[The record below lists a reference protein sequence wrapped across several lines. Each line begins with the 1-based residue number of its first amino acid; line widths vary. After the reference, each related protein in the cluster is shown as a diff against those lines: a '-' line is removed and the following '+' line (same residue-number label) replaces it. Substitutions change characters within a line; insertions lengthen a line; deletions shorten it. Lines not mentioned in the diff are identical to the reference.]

1 MPKEKDRSEYHVRS
15 VQRALRILECFT
27 EHDPYLGVSEISEML
42 GIHKSTVHALL
53 ITLEDEGFVSKNEEN
68 GKYFLSYKLYR
79 LGNVVLNNISI
90 DSVAKPFMRMLRD
103 ATGQSAALNIKVDDK
118 RLVLSVCEVDDPV
131 KIYLKPGESLSLHS
145 NAAGKVLLADMSD
158 SEIEE
163 LIDRV
168 GLEAMTPNTI
178 TEKDHLLEEI
188 NAVRKNGYA
197 VCSGESYWAGS
208 VSTPIY
214 DAYGKVVASLCI
226 YGPIQ
231 EYNEENMEN
240 YIGMCKH
247 YAEKISAV
255 MGYKN

>member
-15 VQRALRILECFT
+15 VQRALRILDCFS
-27 EHDPYLGVSEISEML
+27 EHSPYLGVSEISEML
-42 GIHKSTVHALL
+42 GIHKSTIHALL
-53 ITLEDEGFVSKNEEN
+53 ITMEDEGFISKNEET
-68 GKYFLSYKLYR
+68 GKYFLSYKLHR

-90 DSVAKPFMRMLRD
+90 DSVARPFMKMLRD

-131 KIYLKPGESLSLHS
+131 KIYLKPGEALSLHS
-145 NAAGKVLLADMSD
+145 NAAGKVLLADMKD

-188 NAVRKNGYA
+188 SSVRKNGYA
-197 VCSGESYWAGS
+197 VCSGESKWAGS
-208 VSTPIY
+208 VSAPIY

-255 MGYKN
+255 MGHEN